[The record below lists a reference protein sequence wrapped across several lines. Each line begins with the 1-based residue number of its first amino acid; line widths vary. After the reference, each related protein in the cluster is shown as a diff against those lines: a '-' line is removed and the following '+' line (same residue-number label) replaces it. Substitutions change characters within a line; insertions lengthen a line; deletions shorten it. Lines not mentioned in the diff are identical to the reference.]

1 MNTPVTMHPNRF
13 LAILLLIAAVLLL
26 PAAGD
31 PPPTP
36 AAPETAADLA
46 AALAHRLDSAPG
58 AKTLSFELF
67 TPELDT
73 AFTSPDGQTAVLWLA
88 LRDDAGRVLATEPGL
103 ALANRTDSGWQVLL
117 PGDPGWEE
125 TFNALPEGMLPLEQ
139 SPAPKSMAYNP
150 TAITGPLTGYY
161 LPYAAGTAR
170 WLEGSISHFQ
180 SVPELGYPSCGID
193 TCRYAYDFTDKNHFP
208 LLASKDGTVV
218 AARDSCADGSP
229 TCTNYIVLRDTNGQ
243 TFQIYLHL
251 AHGTI
256 PDKLT
261 PGTAVKRG
269 QYIGDSDDTGYSTSQ
284 HVHFMVTNDLWS
296 ASGYYWGHSVD
307 IRFADVPINNG
318 IPRNCYEV
326 TRFPIYDG
334 ATECLGDKSDP
345 RNPAND
351 WYVSGN
357 VGAYPP
363 TGALTRPAAG
373 AVVNSGANTM
383 IDVTANASDDVR
395 VTAVRL
401 VAKVNGKWVE
411 IGPKVTKPASGNVYD
426 WDVDLCAA
434 GAFNGPLEVALR
446 VWDHEGNV
454 SSALSPR
461 TIQVDHACPPPVS
474 QLGPAETVQS
484 TAVRLNWSA
493 GDAGAGISS
502 FELQWRTEGGEWNSA
517 NKLVIPGS
525 QRSTWFLGQPGQSYA
540 FRLRA
545 LDVNGQTEAWPAGSA
560 PETSTG
566 KLPTTCTPDG
576 FEPDDTPAQASPLAV
591 GEWGQRNLCGAGN
604 PDWFRVTLPGDTEYA
619 VTAFSQSGGAAV
631 RLTVYADDATT
642 VVAGGEASGLGQN
655 ATVTF
660 TPPAAG
666 DYWILAEPLEGG
678 LMGTQAVYRLG
689 VYEPKYSF
697 LPLVMR

>member
-296 ASGYYWGHSVD
+296 ASGYYWGHSID

-461 TIQVDHACPPPVS
+461 TIQVDHACPPPAS
-474 QLGPAETVQS
+474 QITSVDTFDS
-484 TAVRLNWSA
+484 TAVRLNWNASSA
-493 GDAGAGISS
+493 EAGIGS
-502 FELQWRTEGGEWNSA
+502 FELQWRTEPGAWSPANTITASA
-517 NKLVIPGS
+517 G
-525 QRSTWFLGQPGQSYA
+525 QRSAWFAGQPGKSYA

-545 LDVNGQTEAWPAGSA
+545 LDTNGQPEPWPAGDAPEATAALPATCTADPFESDDSPGQAVDLAVDESA
-560 PETSTG
+560 P
-566 KLPTTCTPDG
+566 
-576 FEPDDTPAQASPLAV
+576 
-591 GEWGQRNLCGAGN
+591 RNLCGPGD
-604 PDWFRVTLPGDTEYA
+604 PDWFRLTLESETDYA
-619 VTAFSQSGGAAV
+619 VTARSRNGGAAV
-631 RLTVYADDATT
+631 RITVYAGDGET
-642 VVAGGEASGLGQN
+642 VLAGGAAGGIGQS
-655 ATVTF
+655 AVAIF
-660 TPPAAG
+660 TPRETG
-666 DYWILAEPLEGG
+666 SYFVRAEPLTEN
-678 LMGTQAVYRLG
+678 LSGTDAVYEL
-689 VYEPKYSF
+689 VVSEVKLVF
-697 LPLVMR
+697 LPLAVR